1 MPTLEEI
8 DLWLQG
14 AGPWLL
20 PVIGFASFV
29 EYVFPPFPGDT
40 VMLAGT
46 AAAVRGT
53 LSPVWLLLVTSVG
66 SLAGSVVDYVFGV
79 WLQRRVVT
87 GRKLGGR
94 FLTRQRLAGLERSY
108 RRWGLWLILANRFV
122 PVARAT
128 FFVFAGMS
136 GLNFTRTVVVG
147 LVGATV
153 WNAMIVGAGYA
164 VGENLDELEHFARR
178 AGTGGFLIAGAV
190 ALLVGLAFA
199 WRAWR
204 RRRQRVTPS

>member
-1 MPTLEEI
+1 MPSLEQI

-20 PVIGFASFV
+20 PVVGFASFV

-46 AAAVRGT
+46 AAAVRGA
-53 LSPVWLLLVTSVG
+53 LSPVWLLVVTSLG
-66 SLAGSVVDYVFGV
+66 SLMGSVVDYWFGV
-79 WLQRRVVT
+79 WLQRRVVA
-87 GRKLGGR
+87 GRSRDGR
-94 FLTRQRLAGLERSY
+94 FLTRQRVESLERSY
-108 RRWGLWLILANRFV
+108 RRWGLWFILANRFV

-128 FFVFAGMS
+128 FFIFAGMS

-164 VGENLDELEHFARR
+164 VGENLDELEQVARR
-178 AGTGGFLIAGAV
+178 MGVGGFVVAGAV
-190 ALLVGLAFA
+190 ALLVGLALA

-204 RRRQRVTPS
+204 RRRRTASS